1 MTKLR
6 PLVVGLV
13 LAGAA
18 AVSSCSSC
26 RRPADVPEATYREA
40 VTAFHTALA
49 ALETSQE
56 PLARQKLDRV
66 VALVPQEPAGW
77 ANLGLLL
84 LRQQETAPAKER
96 LLKAAELAPESAEVE
111 RLLAIAESRAGN
123 SAESIRHW
131 RRASELGPGH
141 VKTVYALA
149 QEVERQGTPES
160 DAEAQRVLEGLLAT
174 ADNLP
179 ARLDAIRLAGK
190 RGDAAAV
197 HKGLD
202 VLAPL
207 AAGWPAPAQAQLG
220 ALRQAAAT
228 NPRAAATRV
237 LFLKNVLVRE
247 PAYRRALAQI
257 STPLDAV
264 GEPIDRFLILPNRS
278 LSAAPADITLTFSS
292 PPKVAPRP
300 EMTWV
305 GAFVASEDAPPVVLA
320 GGKGGLFVNGQAD
333 TALGTMPVVPGPDA
347 VLAADLNYDFR
358 TDLVAVSPSGVG
370 FLRQGAD
377 GRFTNVTRDTT
388 LPATITRAAA
398 RAVWAADADT
408 DGDLD
413 VVLAPATGA
422 PLLLRNNGDGT
433 FAVQTPFAGVSGA
446 RGFAWADLDG
456 EGVPDAAFV
465 DDAGRVH
472 VLLNLRGGVFQAES
486 LPEMAPV
493 AAIVALETTGDTT
506 FDLVTLG

>member
-1 MTKLR
+1 MLNTLGCSCR
-6 PLVVGLV
+6 SFSSSAVGLA
-13 LAGAA
+13 LAASL
-18 AVSSCSSC
+18 AVSSCASC
-26 RRPADVPEATYREA
+26 RQPAEVPEATYREA

-84 LRQQETAPAKER
+84 LRQQENGPAKER
-96 LLKAAELAPESAEVE
+96 LTKASELAPRNAAIE

-131 RRASELGPGH
+131 RRALELEPGYARGA
-141 VKTVYALA
+141 YALA

-160 DAEAQRVLEGLLAT
+160 DAEAQRTLETLLAGT
-174 ADNLP
+174 DNLP
-179 ARLDAIRLAGK
+179 ARLDAIRLAAK

-197 HKGLD
+197 NKGVD
-202 VLAPL
+202 AIAPL
-207 AAGWPAPAQAQLG
+207 ASSWPVAAQQQLA

-247 PAYRRALAQI
+247 PSYRRALAQV

-264 GEPIDRFLILPNRS
+264 GEPLEQFVVLANPKPG
-278 LSAAPADITLTFSS
+278 AAPPDVGLTFSS

-300 EMTWV
+300 DMTWV
-305 GAFVASEDAPPVVLA
+305 GSFVAGADAKPVVMA
-320 GGKGGLFVNGQAD
+320 GGKAGLYVDGLAV
-333 TALGTMPVVPGPDA
+333 TALGPMAVAPGGDA

-358 TDLVAVSPSGVG
+358 TDLVVASPTGVA
-370 FLRQGAD
+370 FLRQGED
-377 GRFTNVTRDTT
+377 GRFANVTRETG
-388 LPATITRAAA
+388 LPATITRAPAY
-398 RAVWAADADT
+398 AVWAADADT

-413 VVLAPATGA
+413 VVLAPVSGA
-422 PLLLRNNGDGT
+422 PVLLRNNGDGT
-433 FAVQTPFAGVSGA
+433 FTAQAPFTGQQGVATSSGPTST
-446 RGFAWADLDG
+446 
-456 EGVPDAAFV
+456 V
-465 DDAGRVH
+465 RVCPMPPSWTTK
-472 VLLNLRGGVFQAES
+472 ES
-486 LPEMAPV
+486 CRSS
-493 AAIVALETTGDTT
+493 
-506 FDLVTLG
+506 